1 MKIEAIRPLKPIN
14 ESLPRPPAPAPTE
27 GSGEEEKP
35 RFAGERGKSEA
46 ALRAA
51 LERGVGAKHKRAHS
65 ARFGALL
72 DEEA

>member
-14 ESLPRPPAPAPTE
+14 ESLPRPRAPTE
-27 GSGEEEKP
+27 GSGEKDKP
-35 RFAGERGKSEA
+35 RFAGERGKSEQ

-51 LERGVGAKHKRAHS
+51 LERGVGAEHKRAHS